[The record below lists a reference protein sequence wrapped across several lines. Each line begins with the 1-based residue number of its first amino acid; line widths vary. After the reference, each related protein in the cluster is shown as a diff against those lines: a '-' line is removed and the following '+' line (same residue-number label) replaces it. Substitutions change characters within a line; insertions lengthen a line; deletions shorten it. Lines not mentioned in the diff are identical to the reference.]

1 MLKKEVF
8 IVLKRLNDHGYEAFL
23 VGGATRNY
31 LLNKPILD
39 YDITTNAR
47 TNSIKM
53 IFEDYKVNDIGK
65 KHGTVAI
72 IINNIVIEIT
82 PYRHETDYID
92 HRHPSKIDFNASLKQ
107 DLKRRD
113 FTINSLCMDKD
124 KNIIDYFNGIDDLN
138 NKLIKA
144 IGNPKIRFNEDGLR
158 ILRAIRF
165 KAKLNFEIEE
175 KTNTQIHKSKDL
187 LNYISEERKKDE
199 LLQILSCKNG
209 FKTINE
215 YLDVFNTFIPFKFIK
230 RKRNNFSNPIHSL
243 AYLLK
248 DIDNINLKQLK
259 YSNQEIELIK
269 HLIESTKIKINDDY
283 HFIKCLS
290 NIYQKDILQFLNEYH
305 LKNFN
310 NRYNKLK
317 KYMVDTNSLNI
328 DGKQI
333 EKYGYKAKDIGKVK
347 RILVNLIHHKK
358 LKNDNIKLNKYL
370 KENIL

>member
-23 VGGATRNY
+23 VGGATRDY
-31 LLNKPILD
+31 LLNRPILD
-39 YDITTNAR
+39 YDVTTNAR
-47 TNSIKM
+47 PNSIKM
-53 IFEDYKVNDIGK
+53 IFDDYKVKDIGK

-72 IINNIVIEIT
+72 VINNTVIEIT
-82 PYRHETDYID
+82 PYRHEKDYID
-92 HRHPSKIDFNASLKQ
+92 HRHPNKIDFNASLKQ
-107 DLKRRD
+107 DLQRRD

-144 IGNPKIRFNEDGLR
+144 IGNPKTRFNEDSLR

-165 KAKLNFEIEE
+165 KAKLNFNIEE
-175 KTNTQIHKSKDL
+175 KTDIQIHKSKDL

-199 LLQILSCKNG
+199 LLQILSCKSG
-209 FKTINE
+209 FKVINE
-215 YLDVFNTFIPFKFIK
+215 YLDVFNTFMPFKYTN
-230 RKRNNFSNPIHSL
+230 RKRNNFSNPIYSL

-248 DIDNINLKQLK
+248 DVDSINLKQLR

-269 HLIESTKIKINDDY
+269 HLIQSTKIKINDDY
-283 HFIKCLS
+283 QFIKCLS

-305 LKNFN
+305 LKNYN
-310 NRYNKLK
+310 TRYNKLK
-317 KYMVDTNSLNI
+317 KYMVDINSLDI

-333 EKYGYKAKDIGKVK
+333 EKYGYNASEIGRVK
-347 RILVNLIHHKK
+347 QILVDLIHLRK
-358 LKNDNIKLNKYL
+358 LRNDNLKLNKYL